1 MKCSSTWVSLA
12 ASKVEHAGEQLSEKS
27 EFALPTKAF
36 SVIADVTA
44 CSFAE
49 SLISG
54 RVRAQV
60 QDKTWATG
68 DWYQID
74 LLHEGPEVFDKL
86 NWILARIPM
95 STSITGW
102 QSIDEGVSPI
112 SSRDSADRAH
122 PNPADSRTALQDL
135 LASPSQYPVDEKV
148 QHDGTQW
155 NHRRREWTRGC
166 SV

>member
-12 ASKVEHAGEQLSEKS
+12 ASEVEHAGEQLSEKS

-60 QDKTWATG
+60 QDKAWATE

-95 STSITGW
+95 STSITSW

-112 SSRDSADRAH
+112 SSRDSADRTH
-122 PNPADSRTALQDL
+122 PNPADS
-135 LASPSQYPVDEKV
+135 
-148 QHDGTQW
+148 
-155 NHRRREWTRGC
+155 
-166 SV
+166 